1 MTAIKICG
9 VKKAETY
16 DLLLELKV
24 NWAGLV
30 FYPPSPRYI
39 TSDQAR
45 SLPDYK
51 NYGLSKVGLFVKP
64 TLDGIAK
71 VLDKVQLDI
80 LQLYTSAEMAI
91 TIREEFGLPV
101 WLARGVQSVA
111 DLPSNDNVDGLVIEA
126 PASQSDSRPGGNG
139 RTFDWRLTAGWKAPK
154 PWLLAGGLTPKNV
167 TQAMKDSCAKAV
179 DVSSGVEHQKGEKD
193 SALIREFVKNIRNF
207 DFEKGVI

>member
-9 VKKAETY
+9 VKEEETY

-39 TSDQAR
+39 PPDQAR
-45 SLPDYK
+45 SLPNYNK
-51 NYGLSKVGLFVKP
+51 YGLLKVGLFVKP
-64 TLDGIAK
+64 TLDYITK

-91 TIREEFGLPV
+91 IIRDQLGLPV
-101 WLARGVQSVA
+101 WVAQGVQSIA
-111 DLPSNDNVDGLVIEA
+111 NLPNDCDVDGLVIEA
-126 PASQSDSRPGGNG
+126 PSRQSDSHPGGNG
-139 RTFDWRLTAGWKAPK
+139 RAFDWKLTAGWQAPK

-167 TQAMKDSCAKAV
+167 VQAIKHSGAKAV
-179 DVSSGVEHQKGEKD
+179 DVSSGVECQKGQKD
-193 SALIREFVKNIRNF
+193 LALIREFVKNIRNF
-207 DFEKGVI
+207 DFK